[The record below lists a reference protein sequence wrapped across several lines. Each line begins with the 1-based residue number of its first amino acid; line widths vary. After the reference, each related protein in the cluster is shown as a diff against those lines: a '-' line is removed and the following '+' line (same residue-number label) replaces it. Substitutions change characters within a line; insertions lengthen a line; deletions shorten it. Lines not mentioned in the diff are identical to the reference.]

1 MIEQN
6 TWEVVGYILPGGSGA
21 HVVTTVLREPADPK
35 KFFLARNPH
44 SDISSQL
51 WVLPEEDE
59 HAEQRLGGGPNFC
72 QIEEPIKYSALGVYI
87 AQTPKR
93 GISFAYMQASQAE
106 DLIKAAQDRH
116 SESLEKLEQSF
127 KDRKKEER

>member
-6 TWEVVGYILPGGSGA
+6 TWEVIGYILPGASEA
-21 HVVTTVLREPADPK
+21 QVVTPVLRDPSEPEKYFFARDPSK
-35 KFFLARNPH
+35 
-44 SDISSQL
+44 DVSSQL
-51 WVLPEEDE
+51 KALPKGDE
-59 HAEQRLGGGPNFC
+59 HAQQRLGNGPNFC
-72 QIEEPIKYSALGVYI
+72 LIEKPMKYSVLGVYI
-87 AQTPKR
+87 AQASQR
-93 GISFAYMQASQAE
+93 GLSFAYMQASQAE